1 MDDIKDHIRHCL
13 LYEFQSHRSA
23 AEATR
28 NICCWIGQG
37 CVSEATTKR
46 WFVRFRNG
54 DFSLQDRTKPG
65 RPVEL
70 DLERLKQLIEA
81 DPRLT
86 TRCLASEL
94 GSVHGTIEYHLH
106 EMGKTSKLGVWVPHE
121 LSASQLAQRAD
132 ICMNLLSLRRTF
144 NWLDHVVTGD
154 EKWVLY
160 VNHIRKRQWL
170 EPGQPSKPTPKVDLH
185 PKKVLLSV
193 WWDVHGIIFWE
204 LLPPN
209 TTITA
214 AIYCAQL
221 DKLQA
226 EFVRKRPEHDKVYF
240 LHDNARPHIAKST
253 RQKLLQL
260 GWEVLP
266 QAPYS
271 PDTAPTDYYLFRA
284 LSNNL
289 RDNSFDDEEAL
300 RQYLGHFFDSKPKEF
315 YANGIRSLPKRWQE
329 IVDNDGAYIVED

>member
-1 MDDIKDHIRHCL
+1 MDDVKDHVRHCL
-13 LYEFQSHRSA
+13 LYEFQSGHSA

-28 NICCWIGQG
+28 NISDRIGQG
-37 CVSEATTKR
+37 SVSEATAKR
-46 WFVRFRNG
+46 WFQRFRNG
-54 DFSLQDRTKPG
+54 DLTLQDRPRSG
-65 RPVEL
+65 RPMEL
-70 DLERLKQLIEA
+70 DLERLKQLIES

-94 GSVHGTIEYHLH
+94 GCVHGTIEYHLH

-121 LSASQLAQRAD
+121 LNASQLGQRAD
-132 ICMNLLSLRRTF
+132 TCMNLLSLKRTF
-144 NWLDHVVTGD
+144 NWLDHVITGD
-154 EKWVLY
+154 EKFVLY
-160 VNHIRKRQWL
+160 INHTRKRQWL
-170 EPGQPSKPTPKVDLH
+170 GPEQPPKPTPKVDLH

-193 WWDVHGIIFWE
+193 WWDVHGIVYWE

-214 AIYCAQL
+214 ATYCAQL

-226 EFVRKRPEHDKVYF
+226 ELLNKRPEHDKVYF

-253 RQKLLQL
+253 RQKLLEL

-266 QAPYS
+266 HSPYS
-271 PDTAPTDYYLFRA
+271 PDLSPTDYHLFRS
-284 LSNNL
+284 LSNSL
-289 RDNSFDDEEAL
+289 RDKRFDDEKAL
-300 RQYLGHFFDSKPKEF
+300 RQHLSHFFDSKPKEF

-329 IVDNDGAYIVED
+329 VIDNDGAYIVED